1 MKVTIKTKV
10 GPYYVE
16 ISDDLNKEDPEYS
29 KKRNN
34 IIFQAKWIA
43 LAVKEKLVDEKP
55 KQKMPDMNNDVPDP
69 LSALTAVDIQEGEDE
84 LPF

>member
-55 KQKMPDMNNDVPDP
+55 KQKLPDMNNDMPDP
-69 LSALTAVDIQEGEDE
+69 LSALMAVPYDEENEDS
-84 LPF
+84 PF